1 MQYQEL
7 GNTGTSV
14 SRLCLGTMT
23 FGDVL
28 QHVASRHKATVAQV
42 ALGWQLHQGFVTSV
56 IIGAK
61 NQKQLEDDLGAA
73 SLKLTSDDLA
83 EIDAVSKPSEICP
96 EWVFDLHRGDRIP
109 GGSGNYSDLMKSI
122 CRLPQHVWD
131 PE

>member
-28 QHVASRHKATVAQV
+28 QQVASRHKATVAQV

-61 NQKQLEDDLGAA
+61 TKNNLRTTWARPI
-73 SLKLTSDDLA
+73 SS
-83 EIDAVSKPSEICP
+83 
-96 EWVFDLHRGDRIP
+96 
-109 GGSGNYSDLMKSI
+109 
-122 CRLPQHVWD
+122 
-131 PE
+131 

>member
-42 ALGWQLHQGFVTSV
+42 ALGWQLHQGFVIV
-56 IIGAK
+56 
-61 NQKQLEDDLGAA
+61 
-73 SLKLTSDDLA
+73 
-83 EIDAVSKPSEICP
+83 
-96 EWVFDLHRGDRIP
+96 R
-109 GGSGNYSDLMKSI
+109 
-122 CRLPQHVWD
+122 
-131 PE
+131 